1 MLNHRCTGF
10 FGNPGRLI
18 CRAVIYDDNLGVG
31 IARLR
36 CADDI
41 ADRRGLILG
50 RNDD

>member
-1 MLNHRCTGF
+1 MIFAVR
-10 FGNPGRLI
+10 GRGVS
-18 CRAVIYDDNLGVG
+18 RAVVHDDNLGVG
-31 IARLR
+31 ILQLG